1 MTQMIHTIR
10 TIRAMSLVVG
20 TLATVAL
27 GTAQAAKAETR
38 EENAAR
44 LIAQAQNLNKQAA
57 KLHGKA
63 ETSINAANR
72 LAGQAHSLTL
82 KVGSPQFKSAVAQY
96 SGDLAQ
102 FKAHAEQYN
111 AHLADFQKTIGEC
124 QATEAAYDK
133 ELKDY
138 QLHVNLFHLPDL
150 TGAVRPPHIC
160 GRLQMTQSESSRVA
174 NSVRADQLKIIA
186 AQQNLNNEEIKLRQA
201 QTAELSTEKKAVNA
215 SIREKHEQELAGEFG
230 KLKQEY
236 DLLKMENEALGGANS
251 KVVASVGASMRV
263 QAKVRTP

>member
-1 MTQMIHTIR
+1 MTEM
-10 TIRAMSLVVG
+10 IRAMTFLAVIVG
-20 TLATVAL
+20 LY
-27 GTAQAAKAETR
+27 TAQAATAQTTKTETR

-44 LIAQAQNLNKQAA
+44 LIAQAEKINKQAA

-72 LAGQAHSLTL
+72 LAGQARSLTL

-124 QATEAAYDK
+124 QATQAAYDK

-160 GRLQMTQSESSRVA
+160 GQLHMTQSDSARVA
-174 NSVRADQLKIIA
+174 NSLRMDQLKIIA
-186 AQQNLNNEEIKLRQA
+186 AQQNLNAAETKLMQA
-201 QTAELSTEKKAVNA
+201 QTDELSTAKKAVNA

-251 KVVASVGASMRV
+251 KVVASVGASV
-263 QAKVRTP
+263 SVHAKVKTP